1 MTWFLLWFIS
11 VFICMCI
18 NIPHYVN
25 NNIKDIGIG
34 MILIFCPI
42 LNIIYSTYIIIKHG
56 KNRFKDFL

>member
-25 NNIKDIGIG
+25 NNVKDIGIG

-42 LNIIYSTYIIIKHG
+42 LNIIYSTYIIVKH
-56 KNRFKDFL
+56 